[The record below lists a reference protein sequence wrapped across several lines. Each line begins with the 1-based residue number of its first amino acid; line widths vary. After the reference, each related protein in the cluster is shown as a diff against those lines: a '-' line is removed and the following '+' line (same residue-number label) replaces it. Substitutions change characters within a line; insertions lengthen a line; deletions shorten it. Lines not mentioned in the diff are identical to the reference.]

1 MESMG
6 VRLAVSDMDPEVVTP
21 FSEGRDQ
28 HASNQ
33 NFYNLEYKGIMKEQR
48 LKESLCND

>member
-21 FSEGRDQ
+21 FSEGRGPACFKPKSVQ
-28 HASNQ
+28 PRNI
-33 NFYNLEYKGIMKEQR
+33 KG
-48 LKESLCND
+48 